1 MAAAS
6 AVEHMLHIT
15 DEEQRTL
22 LNVLEED
29 LKELSVEIRRA
40 DRIDCRQ
47 VLHHEE
53 SILQGLVDKL
63 QALGN

>member
-1 MAAAS
+1 MTT
-6 AVEHMLHIT
+6 AVEHTLSLT
-15 DEEQRTL
+15 EEERTTL

-40 DRIDCRQ
+40 DRIDCRV

-53 SILQGLVDKL
+53 AILQGLMEKIRG
-63 QALGN
+63 AG